1 MQDEKD
7 LELKDA
13 VETEEE
19 KIEEEAIE
27 AEEKLEEAAEAEEEK
42 INEIEV
48 ADEKSSLADDFGMD
62 DFGEF
67 ADLEKEIEVQKTESK
82 KIVSSAKDA
91 NYASGFPN
99 WYLEPPLD

>member
-7 LELKDA
+7 LELEEA

-27 AEEKLEEAAEAEEEK
+27 AEEKLEDAAAAEEEK
-42 INEIEV
+42 LEIKE
-48 ADEKSSLADDFGMD
+48 AEENSLADDFGMD

-67 ADLEKEIEVQKTESK
+67 ADLENQIEVQKNESK

>member
-7 LELKDA
+7 IELKEA

-19 KIEEEAIE
+19 KLDEAVE
-27 AEEKLEEAAEAEEEK
+27 AEEAKLDAEDNNIEEAEEVEESK
-42 INEIEV
+42 
-48 ADEKSSLADDFGMD
+48 DDFGAD

-67 ADLEKEIEVQKTESK
+67 ADLENQIKVETNESK
-82 KIVSSAKDA
+82 KVVSSAKDA

-99 WYLEPPLD
+99 WYLEPPTDF

>member
-7 LELKDA
+7 LELEEA

-27 AEEKLEEAAEAEEEK
+27 AEEKLEDAAEAEEE
-42 INEIEV
+42 NLEIKE
-48 ADEKSSLADDFGMD
+48 AKENSLADDFGMD

>member
-42 INEIEV
+42 INEIEA
-48 ADEKSSLADDFGMD
+48 ADEKSSLAD